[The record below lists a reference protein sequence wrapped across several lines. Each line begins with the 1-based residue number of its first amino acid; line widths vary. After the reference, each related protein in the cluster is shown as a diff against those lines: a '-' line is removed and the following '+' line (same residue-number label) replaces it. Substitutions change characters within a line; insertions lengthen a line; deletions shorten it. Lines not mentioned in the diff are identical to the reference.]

1 MKSRHEHTKRRTSG
15 AVVVAM
21 TGAAL
26 ALSGCDVVN
35 PGQIL
40 DDDLSDPAAF
50 RVLVN
55 GMAGDFTDALDDL
68 NWNSAVMMGDLAG
81 TSAYLSRVRHW
92 EGRPQPEDASDYD
105 SMHSVPWIVSNGIER
120 MQEVLGDEFGTSS
133 LAAEAHLWGGYANRL
148 LGETMCQAVIEGG
161 APQSRDVYF
170 EMAEDHFTQART
182 IADAAGADEIMI
194 AATGGRASVRI
205 NLGDWTGAVADAQE
219 VPGDFTF
226 QALYHTT
233 GTDNTIWV
241 ESQSRVNL
249 NVRYTW
255 FEEYYTESG
264 DPRTPWFI
272 DDRIVTAAD
281 GATPQVM
288 QDKYTS
294 EGADV
299 TLTSGAE
306 MRLIEAEA
314 LIEAGDWEDG
324 MDIINALRADAGVDP
339 WVATTPAEAFDS
351 LKKERAIVLWM
362 EARRG
367 GDVYRWGGD
376 PTEDPLLVDMYENSP
391 DIMLEGRATCHP
403 FSEVMVATNPNL

>member
-1 MKSRHEHTKRRTSG
+1 MKSRHEYSKRRTSG
-15 AVVVAM
+15 AVVLAM
-21 TGAAL
+21 TGATL
-26 ALSGCDVVN
+26 AITGCDVVN

-40 DDDLSDPAAF
+40 DADLSDASAF

-68 NWNSAVMMGDLAG
+68 NWNNAVMMGDLAG
-81 TSAYLSRVRHW
+81 TSAYLSRTRHW

-105 SMHSVPWIVSNGIER
+105 SMHSVPWIVKNGIER
-120 MQEVLGDEFGTSS
+120 MQEVLGDEFGTSP

-161 APQSRDVYF
+161 AAQSRDVYF
-170 EMAEDHFTQART
+170 ELAEEHFTQART
-182 IADAAGADEIMI
+182 IADAAGADEIML

-205 NLGDWTGAVADAQE
+205 NLGDWTGAVADARE
-219 VPGDFTF
+219 VPDDFEF
-226 QALYHTT
+226 QALYDPT
-233 GTDNTIWV
+233 GTGNTIWD

-255 FEEYYTESG
+255 FEDYFAESG
-264 DPRTPWFI
+264 DPRTPWFSH
-272 DDRIVTAAD
+272 DRIVTAAD
-281 GATPQVM
+281 GATPQLM
-288 QDKYTS
+288 QNKYQS

-314 LIEAGDWEDG
+314 LIQDGEWEDG
-324 MDIINALRADAGVDP
+324 MDIINALRVDAGVAP
-339 WVATTPAEAFDS
+339 WVATSQAEALDN

-362 EARRG
+362 EARRS

-376 PTEDPLLVDMYENSP
+376 PTEDPLLVAMYEDAP
-391 DIMLEGRATCHP
+391 GIMLEGRATCHP
-403 FSEVMVATNPNL
+403 FSEVMLATNPNL